1 VGATGLNRSVFSIP
15 KMDCAAEEQL
25 VRSALDDLEGVRRLS
40 FDLARRTLAVWHEG
54 DPTPISAK
62 LAPLALGAALSES
75 RPAPGDS
82 ASAIGGPDT
91 DATESRT
98 LWVLLAINAVMFVV
112 EIVAGWLAE
121 STGLLADSLDMLAD
135 ATVYGIGLYAVG
147 RSVSLKKRAARLTGW
162 LQVVLAVGVLQ
173 EVVRRLVS
181 GSEPEAPLMLGIAL
195 LALAANVVCLLLI
208 ARNRHYGVHMMAVF
222 ICSANDVIANAGV
235 ILAAGLVAWTGS
247 NVPDLVIGTVIGVV
261 VLAGGARI
269 LRLR

>member
-1 VGATGLNRSVFSIP
+1 VATLGLSRSVFQIP

-25 VRSALDDLEGVRRLS
+25 VRAVLDDVEEVRRLS
-40 FDLARRTLAVWHEG
+40 FDLPRRTLEVWHAGEPTLIATKL
-54 DPTPISAK
+54 DPLRLGAVLSETGP
-62 LAPLALGAALSES
+62 APLGTPET
-75 RPAPGDS
+75 
-82 ASAIGGPDT
+82 GGGT

-112 EIVAGWLAE
+112 ELVAGWLAE

-147 RSVSLKKRAARLTGW
+147 RSASLKKRAARLTGW

-173 EVVRRLVS
+173 EVVRRFVL

-195 LALAANVVCLLLI
+195 LALAANVACLLLI

-222 ICSANDVIANAGV
+222 ICSANDVVANAGV
-235 ILAAGLVAWTGS
+235 ILAAALVAWTGS
-247 NVPDLVIGTVIGVV
+247 NAPDLVIGTIIGVV
-261 VLAGGARI
+261 VLGGGARI

>member
-1 VGATGLNRSVFSIP
+1 
-15 KMDCAAEEQL
+15 MDCAAEEQL
-25 VRSALDDLEGVRRLS
+25 VRTALDDMQGVRRLS
-40 FDLARRTLAVWHEG
+40 FDLARRTLTVWHEG
-54 DPTPISAK
+54 DPAPISVR
-62 LAPLALGAALSES
+62 LDPLGLGAALTES
-75 RPAPGDS
+75 VAVSGDFVPPGAD
-82 ASAIGGPDT
+82 PET

-112 EIVAGWLAE
+112 ELVAGWLAE

-147 RSVSLKKRAARLTGW
+147 RSIDLKRRAARLTGW

-173 EVVRRLVS
+173 EVVRRLAF

-195 LALAANVVCLLLI
+195 LALGANVICLLLI